1 MPLLCGVHPSLDSP
15 GRHVT
20 VRTLFFAAYRDLLGV
35 RSLDVDLAP
44 EATVEDLVRALRERG
59 GAFSA
64 LPDDPPVAVNRAY
77 AGPEASLSDGDEVAF
92 LPPVAGG

>member
-1 MPLLCGVHPSLDSP
+1 M
-15 GRHVT
+15 T

-35 RSLDVDLAP
+35 RTLDVELAP
-44 EATVEDLVRALRERG
+44 ESTVEDLVRALRERG

-64 LPDDPPVAVNRAY
+64 LPADPPVAVNRAHSSPK
-77 AGPEASLSDGDEVAF
+77 APLSDGDEVAF